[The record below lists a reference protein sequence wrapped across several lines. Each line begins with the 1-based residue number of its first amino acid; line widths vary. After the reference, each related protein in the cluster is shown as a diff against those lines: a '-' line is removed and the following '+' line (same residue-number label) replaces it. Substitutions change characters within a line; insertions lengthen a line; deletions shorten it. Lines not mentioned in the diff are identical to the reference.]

1 MSTKCKN
8 LKKKTLKKL
17 IFTNLEKFTL
27 INFIYTKWKK
37 FNQKPIKNSMC
48 TKWKKLI

>member
-1 MSTKCKN
+1 MSTKSKN
-8 LKKKTLKKL
+8 LKKKTLKKF

-37 FNQKPIKNSMC
+37 LNQKPIKNSMY
-48 TKWKKLI
+48 TNWKMLI

>member
-1 MSTKCKN
+1 MSPKSKN
-8 LKKKTLKKL
+8 LKKKTLKKF

-37 FNQKPIKNSMC
+37 FNQKPIKNSMY
-48 TKWKKLI
+48 TKRKELI

>member
-27 INFIYTKWKK
+27 IHFIYTKWKK
-37 FNQKPIKNSMC
+37 FNQKPIKNSMY
-48 TKWKKLI
+48 TNWKKLI